1 MNAVETQLWV
11 MQCSV
16 SFYRAEMRHAQ
27 RRRRYDKTWE
37 IHMRLG
43 QLNRD
48 IDRIL
53 AQ

>member
-1 MNAVETQLWV
+1 MISIDHKLFIL
-11 MQCSV
+11 QCSV
-16 SFYRAEMRHAQ
+16 SFYRHEML
-27 RRRRYDKTWE
+27 KTRNPHKTLE